1 MPRSL
6 GSYTYWLVWLFS
18 FLSECSLLHW
28 ACQCHCPWHGS
39 CIDCSLFWDVPVPA
53 WVSPSRQFLQW
64 YTCSGLGQTCS
75 EVQKFISSGTEHV
88 LLRVGHNTRSQC
100 LLCVFPRV
108 SPQFLLMCFQLCF
121 PRSFSFF
128 HVSPH
133 LLIAAATL
141 S

>member
-1 MPRSL
+1 MPRRL

-28 ACQCHCPWHGS
+28 ACQCHCLWHGS
-39 CIDCSLFWDVPVPA
+39 CMDCSLFWDVPVPA

-64 YTCSGLGQTCS
+64 CTCSGLGQSLS
-75 EVQKFISSGTEHV
+75 EDQKFISSGMEHV
-88 LLRVGHNTRSQC
+88 LLRMGHDTCSQR

-108 SPQFLLMCFQLCF
+108 SL
-121 PRSFSFF
+121 SFSSCVSSCVFPG
-128 HVSPH
+128 VSPSMSPH
-133 LLIAAATL
+133 T

>member
-39 CIDCSLFWDVPVPA
+39 CTDCSLFWDVPVPA
-53 WVSPSRQFLQW
+53 WVSPSCQFLQW
-64 YTCSGLGQTCS
+64 CTCSGLGQSLS
-75 EVQKFISSGTEHV
+75 EVQKFISSGMEHV
-88 LLRVGHNTRSQC
+88 LLRVGHNTRSQH
-100 LLCVFPRV
+100 LLCVCFQEYLLSFSSCVFSCV
-108 SPQFLLMCFQLCF
+108 SPGVF
-121 PRSFSFF
+121 PSSM
-128 HVSPH
+128 SPH
-133 LLIAAATL
+133 T